1 LNTFVVI
8 YHAYLAEWSNS
19 MKWRTWVG
27 VATALVMGVFAGA
40 AVAQTAALATPK
52 GKVVLTVTGQISR
65 TNAPQQALFDLA
77 MIQALPQHSFT
88 TRTPWYSTP
97 VKFTG
102 PRLSDVMA
110 AVGAQGKSIEA
121 VALNNYQ
128 ITIPMSDAQTHAA
141 VMAWKIND
149 QPIPVR
155 AKGPLFIAFPYD
167 DDADLRTATYYE
179 RSIWQLKQL
188 NIR

>member
-1 LNTFVVI
+1 
-8 YHAYLAEWSNS
+8 
-19 MKWRTWVG
+19 MKWRPWIGVVATVLVG
-27 VATALVMGVFAGA
+27 VLGGA
-40 AVAQTAALATPK
+40 AAAQTAPLPPPT
-52 GKVVLTVTGQISR
+52 GKVVLTITGQISR

-88 TRTPWYSTP
+88 TRTPWYSAP

-110 AVGAQGKSIEA
+110 AVGAQGQSIEA
-121 VALNNYQ
+121 VALNNYR
-128 ITIPMSDAQTHAA
+128 ITIPMSDAQSHPA

-149 QPIPVR
+149 QPIPIR

-167 DDADLRTATYYE
+167 DDAALRTSIYYE
-179 RSIWQLKQL
+179 RSIWQLKEL

>member
-1 LNTFVVI
+1 MRW
-8 YHAYLAEWSNS
+8 H
-19 MKWRTWVG
+19 VG
-27 VATALVMGVFAGA
+27 WLGFGVLMAALSAP
-40 AVAQTAALATPK
+40 AVAQTSPLPAPT

-65 TNAPQQALFDLA
+65 TNAPQQALFDLK
-77 MIQALPQHSFT
+77 MIEALPQHSFT
-88 TRTPWYSTP
+88 TQTPWYSTP

-102 PRLSDVMA
+102 PKLSDVLA
-110 AVGAQGKSIEA
+110 AVGAQGKEIQA

-128 ITIPMSDAQTHAA
+128 ITIPVTDTQRYPV

-149 QPIPVR
+149 QPIPIR

-167 DDADLRTATYYE
+167 DDAALRTAQYYE

-188 NIR
+188 NVQ

>member
-1 LNTFVVI
+1 MKLHAAFGIGFV
-8 YHAYLAEWSNS
+8 
-19 MKWRTWVG
+19 T
-27 VATALVMGVFAGA
+27 MGMLFTS
-40 AVAQTAALATPK
+40 AVAQTALPTPK
-52 GKVVLTVTGQISR
+52 GAVVLTVTGNITQH
-65 TNAPQQALFDLA
+65 NAPQQAVFDLK
-77 MIQALPQHSFT
+77 MIESLPQHSFT

-102 PRLSDVMA
+102 PRLSDVLA
-110 AVGAQGKSIEA
+110 AVGAKGKEIQA
-121 VALNNYQ
+121 VAINNYQ
-128 ITIPMSDAQTHAA
+128 ITIPVSDASQFPV

-167 DDADLRTATYYE
+167 DDAQLRTAKYYE

-188 NIR
+188 HVQ

>member
-1 LNTFVVI
+1 
-8 YHAYLAEWSNS
+8 
-19 MKWRTWVG
+19 MKWHGWIG
-27 VATALVMGVFAGA
+27 VVAAWVMGASVSV
-40 AVAQTAALATPK
+40 AVAQTPALTAPK

-110 AVGAQGKSIEA
+110 AVGAQGQSIEA

-128 ITIPMSDAQTHAA
+128 ITIPMSDAQNHAA

-167 DDADLRTATYYE
+167 DDSALRTATYYE

-188 NIR
+188 NVR

>member
-1 LNTFVVI
+1 MRLSSWLCAWFC
-8 YHAYLAEWSNS
+8 AS
-19 MKWRTWVG
+19 
-27 VATALVMGVFAGA
+27 GVFSASA
-40 AVAQTAALATPK
+40 WAQTAPLPAPT
-52 GKVVLTVTGQISR
+52 GKVVLTVTGNI
-65 TNAPQQALFDLA
+65 TKPNAGQQAVFDLK
-77 MIQALPQHSFT
+77 MIEALPQHSFT

-102 PRLSDVMA
+102 PKLADVLA
-110 AVGAQGKSIEA
+110 AVGAQGKEIQA
-121 VALNNYQ
+121 VAINNYQ
-128 ITIPMSDAQTHAA
+128 ITIPMSDAQRYPV

-167 DDADLRTATYYE
+167 DDAALRTAQYHE

-188 NIR
+188 NIQ

>member
-1 LNTFVVI
+1 
-8 YHAYLAEWSNS
+8 
-19 MKWRTWVG
+19 MKLRSWLL
-27 VATALVMGVFAGA
+27 ALVCTSGVLGA
-40 AVAQTAALATPK
+40 PAWAQSGTLTTPT
-52 GKVVLTVTGQISR
+52 GKVVLTVTGNI
-65 TNAPQQALFDLA
+65 TKHNANKQAVFDLK
-77 MIQALPQHSFT
+77 MIEALPQHSFT

-102 PRLSDVMA
+102 PKLADVLA
-110 AVGAQGKSIEA
+110 AVGAQGKDIQA
-121 VALNNYQ
+121 VAINNYQ
-128 ITIPMSDAQTHAA
+128 ISIPMSDAQRYPV

-167 DDADLRTATYYE
+167 DDAALRTAQYYE

-188 NIR
+188 HIQ